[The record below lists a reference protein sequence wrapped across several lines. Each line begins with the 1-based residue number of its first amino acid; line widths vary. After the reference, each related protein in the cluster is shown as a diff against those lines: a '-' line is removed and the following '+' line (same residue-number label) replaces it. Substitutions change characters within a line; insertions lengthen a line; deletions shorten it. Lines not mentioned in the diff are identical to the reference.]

1 MSMSLLRHGLALV
14 LLLMPALALA
24 GTSAKGRVWLDANG
38 NGLRDRGERGVAGV
52 KLSNGRDIA
61 LTDEAGR
68 YRIALREGDTLF
80 VIKPSGYRFPTNAA
94 GLSVF
99 WKHHFPN
106 GSPALRYG
114 RMPPSNARRTDFAL
128 LPHAEENGESFE
140 VLVLADPQMKDLRE
154 MDFYA
159 RSIVEPARRHQGIA
173 LGLTLGDLVND
184 ALDLYPELNRHH
196 ATLGIPWLH
205 APGNHDIDFDVS
217 DDAASLNTYRRTFG
231 PDTVAWEMPG
241 HAFIALDDVIYR
253 PGQRPAYIGGLRD
266 EQFTFLETYL
276 ATLPAETRV
285 VMSFHIP
292 LFDDPDETF
301 RHADRARLFGL
312 LQRFHAPLILSG
324 HTHTQR
330 HHFHGAEVGWN
341 GVSPLHEYNVGAA
354 CGGYWSGLTDAEGLP
369 DARMEDGSPNGYARV
384 RFDAQGV
391 TTRYHASRGRDGV
404 RIGLTSPGVL
414 RHGAYPAYPVLA
426 NVYAAEADAV
436 VTYRIDGGPWQP
448 MVRIFEPDP
457 ELLAINIADARADH
471 LRSYDRAVVA
481 RSTSH
486 LWSAR
491 VPTDLA
497 VGEHRIEVRAQSRYE
512 GELQASTTYH
522 LVDWDN

>member
-1 MSMSLLRHGLALV
+1 MSLLCRGFAF
-14 LLLMPALALA
+14 LLLLASAPALAE
-24 GTSAKGRVWLDANG
+24 TSAKGRVWLDGNG
-38 NGLRDRGERGVAGV
+38 NGLRERGERGVAGV
-52 KLSNGRDIA
+52 KVSNGRDIV

-68 YRIALREGDTLF
+68 YRIAVREGDTLF
-80 VIKPSGYRFPTNAA
+80 VIKPPGYRFPTSAA
-94 GLSVF
+94 GLPVF
-99 WKHHFPN
+99 WKHHFPK

-114 RMPPSNARRTDFAL
+114 RMSPSNAWRTDFAL
-128 LPHAEENGESFE
+128 LPHADENRASFE
-140 VLVLADPQMKDLRE
+140 VLVLADPQMKNLRE

-159 RSIVEPARRHQGIA
+159 RAIIEPARRHEGIA
-173 LGLTLGDLVND
+173 LGLTLGDLVDD

-205 APGNHDIDFDVS
+205 APGNHDIDFDAN
-217 DDAASLNTYRRTFG
+217 DDVASLNTYRRTFG

-253 PGQRPAYIGGLRD
+253 PGQRPAYIGGLRE
-266 EQFTFLETYL
+266 EQFAFLETYL
-276 ATLPAETRV
+276 ATLPSETRV

-312 LQRFHAPLILSG
+312 LERFAEPLILSG

-330 HHFHGAEVGWN
+330 HHFHGAEAGWN
-341 GVSPLHEYNVGAA
+341 GAKPLHEYNVGAA
-354 CGGYWSGLTDAEGLP
+354 CGGYWSGLADAEGLP

-384 RFDAQGV
+384 RFDPEGV
-391 TTRYHASRGRDGV
+391 TMRYHASRGRDDL

-414 RHGAYPAYPVLA
+414 RRGAYPAYPVLA

-436 VTYRIDGGPWQP
+436 VEYRIDEGAWQP
-448 MVRIFEPDP
+448 MTRVLEPDP
-457 ELLAINIADARADH
+457 ELLALNIADMRSSH

-481 RSTSH
+481 RSSPH
-486 LWSAR
+486 LWGAR
-491 VPTDLA
+491 VPTNLDA
-497 VGEHRIEVRAQSRYE
+497 GEHRIEVRAQSRYE
-512 GELQASTTYH
+512 GELRATTTYR
-522 LVDWDN
+522 LVDWND